1 MIDQYTVLYDE
12 KGNIL
17 GALLAP
23 EAWEAVRGVVTREF
37 GEAKPEPIRPEPVAE
52 WELLKQYWDF
62 PYPVDMD
69 VACQFCGAATEN
81 WEQDD
86 PRKFRLSSANLA
98 GLVSFHCCGCNAK
111 IIKRHFKNE
120 IVVECQPY
128 VEKKDQRKEAL
139 Y

>member
-12 KGNIL
+12 KGNIQ
-17 GALLAP
+17 GALLGP
-23 EAWEAVRGVVTREF
+23 EAWAAVRDVVTRTF
-37 GEAKPEPIRPEPVAE
+37 GGAKERPERREPVAD

-69 VACQFCGAATEN
+69 VSCQFCGASTEN

-98 GLVSFHCCGCNAK
+98 GLVSFTCCGCNAK

-128 VEKKDQRKEAL
+128 VEAKDQRKEAL